1 MPTLPDE
8 LKSSGVTRLVGQGE
22 DYAADVVPECD
33 KFALVTT
40 YQFLKESIV
49 NASVSVSTTAIELKA
64 GASRL
69 ANRKTLLIQPQNGKI
84 YIGGAGVTT
93 ATGFELANKQTFII
107 AVSEDVPVYAI
118 AESSVGV
125 RIIEG
130 A

>member
-8 LKSSGVTRLVGQGE
+8 LKSSGVTRLVGQEE

-40 YQFLKESIV
+40 YPFLKTSVNHASITV
-49 NASVSVSTTAIELKA
+49 GATLVELKV
-64 GASRL
+64 GSSRL

-107 AVSEDVPVYAI
+107 AVSEDVPIYAI
-118 AESSVGV
+118 ATSNTNV